1 MPVYFYHAIAFLL
14 GFILDCI
21 FGDPYFMP
29 HPVKAMGKLIST
41 LEKRYL
47 GPKETLAIPAADEE
61 SESQESDN
69 QENEIQESENLD
81 GDGQE
86 ANRPEMEGAFDESVE
101 TLDQETRSVKDE
113 NGEVTGSAT
122 EADEFEDWKN
132 LHEDVIWSE
141 NMEEFDW
148 SQTSKKKVSEEI
160 KEESAESVQEAVT
173 AVETKKVTADEAL
186 SPEAQKKREQGRT
199 TVLIV
204 LLCTVVAADVLFMG
218 SYFIHPV
225 AGCLVEA
232 FLTYQ
237 ILAAKCLRV
246 ESMKVYKALKTG
258 SLKDA
263 RRAVSMIVGRDTANL
278 SEEGVTRAAVE
289 TVAENTSDGVI
300 APLLYLAIGG
310 PVLGLVYK
318 AINTMDSMI
327 GYKNERY
334 LDFGRAAAKLDDFV
348 NYLPSRISARL
359 MIFACHFLGSSF
371 DAPEAERIY
380 LRDRLKHASPNSAQ
394 TESVCAGALGIQLA
408 GDASYFGKL
417 VHKPTIGD
425 AKRAI
430 EPEDIRRANRLMY
443 GAAILC
449 LLICLIVMLLICY
462 FGLGGKEMIEIMRI
476 TSA

>member
-1 MPVYFYHAIAFLL
+1 M
-14 GFILDCI
+14 
-21 FGDPYFMP
+21 
-29 HPVKAMGKLIST
+29 
-41 LEKRYL
+41 
-47 GPKETLAIPAADEE
+47 
-61 SESQESDN
+61 
-69 QENEIQESENLD
+69 
-81 GDGQE
+81 
-86 ANRPEMEGAFDESVE
+86 
-101 TLDQETRSVKDE
+101 
-113 NGEVTGSAT
+113 
-122 EADEFEDWKN
+122 
-132 LHEDVIWSE
+132 
-141 NMEEFDW
+141 
-148 SQTSKKKVSEEI
+148 
-160 KEESAESVQEAVT
+160 
-173 AVETKKVTADEAL
+173 
-186 SPEAQKKREQGRT
+186 
-199 TVLIV
+199 LIV
-204 LLCTVVAADVLFMG
+204 LLCTVAAADIVFMG
-218 SYFIHPV
+218 SYFIHPIV
-225 AGCLVEA
+225 GCLVEA

-246 ESMKVYKALKTG
+246 ESMKVYKALKRG
-258 SLKDA
+258 SLTDA
-263 RRAVSMIVGRDTANL
+263 RKAVSMIVGRDTAEL
-278 SEEGVTRAAVE
+278 SEEGVARAAVE

-300 APLLYLAIGG
+300 APMLYLAIGG

-348 NYLPSRISARL
+348 NYLPARISAKL

-371 DAPEAERIY
+371 DAPQAERIY
-380 LRDRLKHASPNSAQ
+380 VRDRFKHASPNSAQ

-449 LLICLIVMLLICY
+449 LIICVIVMGLICY
-462 FGLGGKEMIEIMRI
+462 FGLGGKDMIEIMRI